1 MDKEKAIAK
10 AEAFKDDWEIDR
22 LEGTAYHKPTGFK
35 LSLGAVWR
43 DEKGERQFEVL
54 HWYEKNIPE
63 AKQDMKEV
71 NRLLK
76 EFGIL
81 YEAGYMPPL
90 TKEEIEEEY
99 RKIDEAVAK
108 SRAWHEA
115 RVAAEEEWQRTHPE
129 EYIEQSENN
138 IRKYYAKAQAA
149 NEKWYKDRGMEFPEE
164 RKKYYE
170 QETQKMIEKFHK
182 EYLNKDLGR

>member
-54 HWYEKNIPE
+54 HWYEKNIPG

-90 TKEEIEEEY
+90 TKEEQ
-99 RKIDEAVAK
+99 
-108 SRAWHEA
+108 
-115 RVAAEEEWQRTHPE
+115 EEEWRRTHPE
-129 EYIEQSENN
+129 EFQKQIEENLKAA
-138 IRKYYAKAQAA
+138 RKCKAQ
-149 NEKWYKDRGMEFPEE
+149 WYIDHDLPVPDKFKD
-164 RKKYYE
+164 
-170 QETQKMIEKFHK
+170 H
-182 EYLNKDLGR
+182 GR